1 MHSLGDYWW
10 QDPLFRKPSTWAL
23 IIMVV
28 SLALLAGKVVS
39 IASRPPAYQL
49 MGVDRTTLTKAL
61 ENTEATNTLTLFY
74 EVDCKNCDVQIKH
87 FLEMAARNPET
98 TRALI
103 ISLDESAIKTG
114 LYLREIGVPDSITTY
129 YAPPEAQVGISAL
142 LRKMG
147 SGGILRLPHT
157 IVTKP
162 DGTLL
167 VEFSGYVRAKQMQR
181 TLDLFNQSEMTK

>member
-10 QDPLFRKPSTWAL
+10 QDPIFRKPSTWAL
-23 IIMVV
+23 IIMVA
-28 SLALLAGKVVS
+28 SLALLAGKVIS

-49 MGVDRTTLTKAL
+49 TGIDRAMLTKEL
-61 ENTEATNTLTLFY
+61 ENTGAANTLTLFY
-74 EVDCKNCDVQIKH
+74 EVGCKNCDVQIKH
-87 FLEMAARNPET
+87 FLEMAARNPKT
-98 TRALI
+98 TRTLI
-103 ISLDESAIKTG
+103 ISLDESAVETG

-142 LRKMG
+142 LRKIG

-157 IVTKP
+157 VVTKP

-167 VEFSGYVRAKQMQR
+167 VEFSGYVRAREMQR
-181 TLDLFNQSEMTK
+181 TLNLFNQSEMIK